1 MQSSSH
7 VGLMRFLGQS
17 GPRGDVSLLAKEG
30 TETSCCCSCSCC
42 LSSCSLIRPVKR
54 PSSLFVSSVFL
65 SLLPSAFFHASFLSP
80 PLSLAG
86 TQRRAAEKRP
96 TGRQVRL
103 RSSDSA
109 PGRQVSSP
117 QMRRDWTGLRPVTVS
132 LLFHQSHNDQR
143 LHGIKSQQPSPFVPG
158 HEKAELL
165 PSGCFLYLCY
175 FAAGADLAKKKE
187 RKNGNSTRSLRTCR
201 NTCHNLTS
209 ATAWFC

>member
-1 MQSSSH
+1 MQFSSH

-30 TETSCCCSCSCC
+30 TETSCCCCCSRC

-54 PSSLFVSSVFL
+54 PSSLFPPLFFSPFSPLLFFTLVF
-65 SLLPSAFFHASFLSP
+65 SLL
-80 PLSLAG
+80 LSLAG

-165 PSGCFLYLCY
+165 PSGWFLYLCY

-201 NTCHNLTS
+201 DTCHNLTS